1 MQCKNCGGK
10 DFQKSTYNYYIC
22 NGCGNI
28 LYDERFSPK
37 KKNSFGEIYLL
48 LIIGTAVMIV
58 IIMILLFVTAS
69 SRKNNLGFQFALYV
83 KRDQLI
89 FVASYPACQ
98 RDLLFPLQKELNP
111 LTQVLN

>member
-69 SRKNNLGFQFALYV
+69 SRKNNPSGFNLPYMS
-83 KRDQLI
+83 RGI
-89 FVASYPACQ
+89 S
-98 RDLLFPLQKELNP
+98 
-111 LTQVLN
+111 